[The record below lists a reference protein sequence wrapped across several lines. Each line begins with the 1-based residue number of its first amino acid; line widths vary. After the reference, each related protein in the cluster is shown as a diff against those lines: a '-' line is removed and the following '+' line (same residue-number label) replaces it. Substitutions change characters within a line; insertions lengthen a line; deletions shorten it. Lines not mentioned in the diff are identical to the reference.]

1 MTALSIADIHSF
13 NDEPRV
19 LDLRLA
25 EALGFERARDV
36 RKLIERNMEELES
49 HGLICAMVAQI
60 KPDENNPRGAGK
72 PGTEYHLN
80 ETQALLVCMFS
91 RTVKAAEVR
100 RLLIE
105 VFMAWRKGELA
116 PPEKE
121 PRIIMPG
128 HPDFGQAVR
137 LVREARLSRGATAA
151 LALWRTIGLPWVS
164 ELESETVLKAESETD
179 SVALFAR
186 EGIEPASGVMTP
198 AAMLVPAYIQFC
210 AGRQLPAYNQ
220 TSFQM
225 RFARMGFPKRKI
237 SGRHVYLNIRIKLA
251 DKEAAQ

>member
-1 MTALSIADIHSF
+1 MTMLSIADIHSF

-25 EALGFERARDV
+25 EALGFERSRDV
-36 RKLIERNMEELES
+36 RNLIKRHREELNTN
-49 HGLICAMVAQI
+49 GPLLQFDAMVDI
-60 KPDENNPRGAGK
+60 GSGAK
-72 PGTEYHLN
+72 RAVQEYHLN
-80 ETQALLVCMFS
+80 EAQALLVCMFS
-91 RTVKAAEVR
+91 RTEKAAEVR

-116 PPEKE
+116 PQIEEKE

-151 LALWRTIGLPWVS
+151 LALWRNIGLPWVP
-164 ELESETVLKAESETD
+164 ELENEAVLKSEQSTD

-186 EGIEPASGVMTP
+186 EGLEPAPGVLTP
-198 AAMLVPAYIQFC
+198 AAMLVPAYMQFC
-210 AGRQLPAYNQ
+210 AVRNIAPYGDA
-220 TSFQM
+220 SFQT
-225 RFARMGFPKRKI
+225 RFGRMGFLRSK
-237 SGRHVYLNIRIKLA
+237 STGRSVYLNIRVKPQSQ
-251 DKEAAQ
+251 EAAQ